1 MRAVSLLAAA
11 ALSLAACTTTP
22 KPVGVAV
29 VSVEQVAEPGWR
41 GAISAED
48 TARLEA
54 LPATWEAV
62 RSLAERRSKSVW
74 AGQAELLAADGA
86 LDHPAMPP
94 GSYNCRLVRLGQQ
107 TARGPVVRTFNPFF
121 CYVRGEGAEALSFT
135 KQTGTDL
142 PGGWLHA
149 DGDRRYVFL
158 GAKQR
163 KPGDN
168 SLGYGTE
175 GDRDLAGVVERIA
188 PFRWRLVVPWRTG
201 KPGLD
206 VYELTPVPA
215 EQQAPE
221 ATQTTAKD
229 QIPGG

>member
-1 MRAVSLLAAA
+1 MRAALLLATA
-11 ALSLAACTTTP
+11 ALSLAACATT
-22 KPVGVAV
+22 KPDMSV
-29 VSVEQVAEPGWR
+29 VSVEQVAEPAWR
-41 GAISAED
+41 STISTED

-54 LPATWEAV
+54 LPATWAAV
-62 RSLAERRSKSVW
+62 RSLAETRSKTLW
-74 AGQAELLAADGA
+74 ARQAELLVADGA
-86 LDHPAMPP
+86 LDHPALPP
-94 GSYNCRLVRLGQQ
+94 GSYNCRLVSLGQK
-107 TARGPVVRTFNPFF
+107 TTRGGVVRVFNPFF
-121 CYVRGEGAEALSFT
+121 CYVRGEGADALSFT

-163 KPGDN
+163 KPGDT

-188 PFRWRLVVPWRTG
+188 PFRWRLVVPWRG
-201 KPGLD
+201 DKPGLD

-215 EQQAPE
+215 ELQAPE
-221 ATQTTAKD
+221 ATQTTARN
-229 QIPGG
+229 QTTGG

>member
-1 MRAVSLLAAA
+1 MRAALLLAAA
-11 ALSLAACTTTP
+11 ALSLAACATT
-22 KPVGVAV
+22 KPDLAV

-41 GAISAED
+41 GTISTED

-54 LPATWEAV
+54 LPATWAKV
-62 RSLAERRSKSVW
+62 RGLAERRSKTLW
-74 AGQAELLAADGA
+74 AGQAELLVADGA
-86 LDHPAMPP
+86 LDHPALPP
-94 GSYNCRLVRLGQQ
+94 GSYNCRLVSLGQK
-107 TARGPVVRTFNPFF
+107 TARGGVVRVFNPFF
-121 CYVRGEGAEALSFT
+121 CYVRGEGADALSFT

-188 PFRWRLVVPWRTG
+188 PFRWRLVVPWRG
-201 KPGLD
+201 DKPGLD

-215 EQQAPE
+215 ELQAPE

>member
-1 MRAVSLLAAA
+1 MRAVLLLAAA
-11 ALSLAACTTTP
+11 ALSLAACSTT
-22 KPVGVAV
+22 KPEGVSV

-41 GAISAED
+41 GTISAED
-48 TARLEA
+48 KARLEA
-54 LPATWEAV
+54 LPSTWAAV
-62 RSLAERRSKSVW
+62 RGQAERRSKNLW
-74 AGQAELLAADGA
+74 AGQAELVAADAA
-86 LDHPAMPP
+86 LDHPALPP
-94 GSYNCRLVRLGQQ
+94 GSYNCRLVSLGQK
-107 TARGPVVRTFNPFF
+107 TARGAAVRTFNPFF
-121 CYVRGEGAEALSFT
+121 CYVRGEGADGLSFT

-168 SLGYGTE
+168 SLGYGIE

-188 PFRWRLVVPWRTG
+188 PFRWRLVVPWRNG

-215 EQQAPE
+215 DLQAPE
-221 ATQTTAKD
+221 ATETTAKD

>member
-1 MRAVSLLAAA
+1 MRAALLLAAA
-11 ALSLAACTTTP
+11 ALSLAACASTD
-22 KPVGVAV
+22 KAGLSM

-41 GAISAED
+41 GTISPED

-54 LPATWEAV
+54 LPATWAAV
-62 RSLAERRSKSVW
+62 RSQAERRSKTLW

-86 LDHPAMPP
+86 LDHPALSP
-94 GSYNCRLVRLGQQ
+94 GSYNCRLVSLGQK
-107 TARGPVVRTFNPFF
+107 TARGAAVRTFNPFF
-121 CYVRGEGAEALSFT
+121 CYVRGEGEAGLSFT

-168 SLGYGTE
+168 SLGYGSE
-175 GDRDLAGVVERIA
+175 DDRDLAGVVERIA
-188 PFRWRLVVPWRTG
+188 PFRWRLVVPWRG
-201 KPGLD
+201 DRPGLD

-215 EQQAPE
+215 ELQAPE
-221 ATQTTAKD
+221 ATQTTARS
-229 QIPGG
+229 QAAGG